1 MTLGDATLDGFVSS
15 LTPAALD
22 RTTVSERR
30 KILEGTLREKT
41 NFSSLFE
48 SGSWSH
54 GTSVSGHSDVDYMAL
69 APARA
74 RPTLPSS
81 ALRTLSDAISGSH
94 WSISSLRISTPAVKV
109 SFYQSPNVELAP
121 AFFHRQVS
129 GVDVY
134 HIPGP
139 GNEWIESI
147 PQGHNTYV
155 SDVNDRLGK
164 KLKPLVRLIKSWKYA
179 QSVPVSSFYL
189 EMRTASYASGESSII
204 NDIDLRS
211 MFRQLIAG
219 EMRAM
224 NDPLGI
230 VGRIP
235 ATSSDANR
243 TSALR
248 SAKLASE
255 HLQAADEALVAG
267 DSARYW
273 RNMSAVFGL
282 QYPYPS
288 W

>member
-1 MTLGDATLDGFVSS
+1 M
-15 LTPAALD
+15 
-22 RTTVSERR
+22 
-30 KILEGTLREKT
+30 
-41 NFSSLFE
+41 
-48 SGSWSH
+48 
-54 GTSVSGHSDVDYMAL
+54 
-69 APARA
+69 
-74 RPTLPSS
+74 
-81 ALRTLSDAISGSH
+81 
-94 WSISSLRISTPAVKV
+94 
-109 SFYQSPNVELAP
+109 
-121 AFFHRQVS
+121 
-129 GVDVY
+129 DVY

-139 GNEWIESI
+139 GDEWIESI
-147 PQGHNTYV
+147 PQGHNSYV
-155 SDVNDRLGK
+155 SGVNDRLGK

-224 NDPLGI
+224 NDPIGI

-235 ATSSDANR
+235 ATSSEANR

-255 HLQAADEALVAG
+255 HLQAADEALLAG
-267 DSARYW
+267 NSARYW
-273 RNMSAVFGL
+273 MNMSSVFGL
-282 QYPYPS
+282 QYPYPA

>member
-1 MTLGDATLDGFVSS
+1 MGDATLDEFVRS

-30 KILEGTLREKT
+30 EILERTLQAKT
-41 NFSSLFE
+41 SFSSLFE

-54 GTSVSGHSDVDYMAL
+54 GTSVSGHSDVDYMAH
-69 APARA
+69 APASA
-74 RPTLPSS
+74 RPTRPSS
-81 ALRTLSDAISGSH
+81 ALRVLSDAVSGSH
-94 WSISSLRISTPAVKV
+94 WSISGLRISSPAVKV
-109 SFYQSPNVELAP
+109 TFYRNPNVELAP
-121 AFFHRQVS
+121 AFFHRRLS

-139 GNEWIESI
+139 GDEWIESI
-147 PQGHNTYV
+147 PQGHNSYV
-155 SDVNDRLGK
+155 SGVNDRLGK

-224 NDPLGI
+224 NDPIGI

-235 ATSSDANR
+235 ATSSEANR

-255 HLQAADEALVAG
+255 HLQAADEALLAG
-267 DSARYW
+267 NSARYW
-273 RNMSAVFGL
+273 MNMSSVFGL
-282 QYPYPS
+282 QYPYPA